1 MEIFKN
7 HLKKYLLDEDI
18 EKLVSSFSLSSKHAC
33 LLNLN
38 KMSDERF
45 LELFPHVEHHPI
57 VPHAYIYD
65 KNEYELGKSIYH
77 ELGCFYLQEP
87 SAMVVSYMLDAK
99 EDDFILDLCAA
110 PGGKTIQAS
119 LSMKQKGIIISNDI
133 SKERCRA
140 LKDNVDRLGLKN
152 IVITNNDFKYIY
164 TNFLNSFDKIILD
177 APCSGS
183 GMFRKDDK
191 MISDWS
197 INKVFK
203 NAVTQYE
210 LISIAYEMLKPGGTL
225 VYSTCSY
232 SYEEDEE
239 VIQYLLS
246 NVDAT
251 ILDINVSKLFY
262 QDKSKLGIHLFPYLF
277 PGEGHYICLIR
288 KPGVLKKTNYLS
300 KKTLSNLLPKE
311 FSNYSSYKYGD
322 NLYAL
327 PYDFKYK
334 GINIYQFGVHVGEII
349 RNNIL
354 YTYQLSH
361 ALSNYEST
369 INLTEKEALSY
380 IVGEQLNKTSQYK
393 GNVLLTYQNIPLD
406 FSKTNGEVIKN
417 HYPKYLRKNNI
428 KTC

>member
-18 EKLVSSFSLSSKHAC
+18 EKLISSFSLSSKHAC

-45 LELFPHVEHHPI
+45 LELFPHVEPHPI

-164 TNFLNSFDKIILD
+164 TNFLNTFDKIILD

-203 NAVTQYE
+203 NAITQYE

-361 ALSNYEST
+361 ALSSYESM
-369 INLTEKEALSY
+369 IDLSRKEALSY
-380 IVGEQLNKTSQYK
+380 IAGEQLNKTSQNK

-406 FSKTNGEVIKN
+406 FSKTNGEIIKN